1 MVFFYDAGKAKW
13 MVGTYSKKGEGVSS
27 SVITREAPSVQEAF
41 PSKIQ

>member
-13 MVGTYSKKGEGVSS
+13 IIDSYSKKGEGVSS
-27 SVITREAPSVQEAF
+27 VLTREAPSVKEEF